1 MNHSEKRAG
10 LIAGISLIVMAMA
23 AGFAYGFAQDKLVDV
38 SAEIMKQNLLEN
50 QSLFY
55 AVLAAWAL
63 IFITDLIVSKALF
76 NVFRHTNRRISAITA
91 LVRIAYTLMLG
102 VGILQLSSLVPL
114 LNGHEIKVD
123 VRLPFALFER
133 IWSAGLI
140 IFGFHLIGL
149 GYLSIKSKFTPALL
163 GYLLYLAGVS
173 YILIHAARQFALF
186 GQPVIDSAVTIFA
199 IPMAL
204 GALLLAIWLIFQGLR
219 KKK

>member
-186 GQPVIDSAVTIFA
+186 GQPVIDSAVTILA

-204 GALLLAIWLIFQGLR
+204 GELLLAIWLIFQGLR

>member
-1 MNHSEKRAG
+1 MNDSEKRAG

-63 IFITDLIVSKALF
+63 IFTTDLIVSKALF

-149 GYLSIKSKFTPALL
+149 GYLSIKSKFIPALL

-186 GQPVIDSAVTIFA
+186 GQPVIDSAETILA

-204 GALLLAIWLIFQGLR
+204 GELLLAIWLIYQGLR

>member
-76 NVFRHTNRRISAITA
+76 NVFSHTNRRISAITA

-149 GYLSIKSKFTPALL
+149 GYLSIKSKFIPALL

-186 GQPVIDSAVTIFA
+186 GQPVIDSAETILA

-204 GALLLAIWLIFQGLR
+204 GELLLAIWLIYKGLR

>member
-1 MNHSEKRAG
+1 MNDSEKRAG

-63 IFITDLIVSKALF
+63 IFTTDLIVSKALF

-149 GYLSIKSKFTPALL
+149 GYLSIKSKFIPALL
-163 GYLLYLAGVS
+163 GYLLNLAGVS
-173 YILIHAARQFALF
+173 YILIHAGRQFALF
-186 GQPVIDSAVTIFA
+186 GQPVIDSAETILA

-204 GALLLAIWLIFQGLR
+204 GELLLAIWLIYKGLR

>member
-23 AGFAYGFAQDKLVDV
+23 AGFAYGFAQGKLVDV

-50 QSLFY
+50 SSLFY

-63 IFITDLIVSKALF
+63 IFTTDLIVSKALF

-186 GQPVIDSAVTIFA
+186 GQPVIDSAVTILA

-204 GALLLAIWLIFQGLR
+204 GELLLAIWLIFQGLR